1 MKQVDTLLKS
11 DEATLVFEAIG
22 DDKVRVTCQSWEDA
36 RVILPEQALLVVAQG
51 KTLNVM
57 RTDSPAELAA
67 VPTSGLADA
76 GYGPSTK

>member
-22 DDKVRVTCQSWEDA
+22 EDKVRVTCQSWEDA

-51 KTLNVM
+51 T
-57 RTDSPAELAA
+57 
-67 VPTSGLADA
+67 
-76 GYGPSTK
+76 